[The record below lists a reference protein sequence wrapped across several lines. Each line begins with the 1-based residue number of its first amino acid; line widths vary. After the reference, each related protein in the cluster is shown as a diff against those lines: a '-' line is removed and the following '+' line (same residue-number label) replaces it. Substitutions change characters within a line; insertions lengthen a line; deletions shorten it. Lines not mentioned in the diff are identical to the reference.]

1 MRYIGNTLCIHLVH
15 GLDKLFC
22 QSTIK
27 LQSGVFFHTSKKEVS
42 ISKRDMVDEKKFYLT
57 EKGLERVKNEYKAL
71 REFRLAKTR
80 GGDVPEI
87 LHSEDF
93 NPEYLAFR
101 EDISLLEVKIANLKN
116 VIKNAILVT
125 KPAKEEKDIVR
136 VGATV
141 TLQIDDGSND
151 EFQVV
156 GTLEANPS
164 LGKIS
169 NESPVGKALMG
180 HKVGDEI
187 VVSSP
192 IRTVYRVKKIIYP

>member
-1 MRYIGNTLCIHLVH
+1 
-15 GLDKLFC
+15 
-22 QSTIK
+22 
-27 LQSGVFFHTSKKEVS
+27 
-42 ISKRDMVDEKKFYLT
+42 MVDEKKFYLT
-57 EKGLERVKNEYKAL
+57 KKGLERVKNEYETLKK
-71 REFRLAKTR
+71 FRLAKTR

-87 LHSEDF
+87 LHSEDL

-101 EDISLLEVKIANLKN
+101 EDISLLETKIANLKN
-116 VIKNAILVT
+116 VIKNAILIT
-125 KPAKEEKDIVR
+125 KPAKEEKNIVG